1 MLTNIFLTAINSLS
15 IDKTFRK
22 NKSYITPIIFTLI
35 LLQFTITFLP
45 VNATH
50 TGVEMDDP
58 VIFDEDYEIEKIT
71 DGLNSPTTMSF
82 LNNDLLVLEHFTGKV
97 ILVKD
102 NGVKI
107 FKPILDL
114 DIAYG
119 PDYGLTG
126 IETIE
131 NKVFLFFVQST
142 KDGYGVNKNSKD
154 VVYEFTWNGKELVD
168 AKLIKEF
175 DGSHYRHHSGVL
187 ASDNAKN
194 LYVVK
199 GDGDKKNGILQNFP
213 DGEYF
218 ESGIFK
224 INTENFS
231 SELIGMGIRNSFGL
245 AVDPLT
251 NKLWMTDN
259 SVATYDE
266 INLVENGFNGGWKSV
281 VGPSYRFDS
290 EIVNQVENL
299 YSNPFSNFT
308 YTDPKFSFYATE
320 GITAIAFPDIV
331 SFGKYQDSLFAADC
345 NFGNIY
351 KFKLSSDRDGFVF
364 DDPNLSK
371 DLVLD
376 YNDSNE
382 EILFADFPGCIT
394 DIEFRNDGMY
404 VLSYN
409 DGGIYRIYPKDPPSL
424 TEQYSLGSTSDE
436 IFCQIGFMKLFNESG
451 YTECVSI
458 ESGLSIINK
467 EGVNFNKSI
476 KLNAKN
482 QNLEQFEFRDLN
494 LSDSN
499 FQNVKFSNKILS
511 VNFTRAN
518 LSYTDLSDKDL
529 TGTILTGAD
538 LTEAN
543 LTNVDLSGKDLTGTI
558 LTNVD
563 LSDKDLSG
571 TILTGADLTEANLTN
586 VDLSGK
592 DLTGTILTDAE
603 LSGVNFDLNNKNA
616 VIDNELEKILYEI
629 YNDMLPYYDLFKIHY
644 NGLIN
649 RLFS

>member
-1 MLTNIFLTAINSLS
+1 MLPNIFLAAINSLS
-15 IDKTFRK
+15 IDKSFRK

-50 TGVEMDDP
+50 TGVEMVDP
-58 VIFDEDYEIEKIT
+58 IIFDEDYEIEKII

-131 NKVFLFFVQST
+131 NKVFLFFVPSA
-142 KDGYGVNKNSKD
+142 KDGYGVIKNSKN

-187 ASDNAKN
+187 ASDNDKN

-199 GDGDKKNGILQNFP
+199 GDGDKNGILQNFP

-259 SVATYDE
+259 SIIYYDE

-281 VGPSYRFDS
+281 AGPSYRFDS
-290 EIVNQVENL
+290 DIVNQVENL
-299 YSNPFSNFT
+299 SSNPFSNFT

-382 EILFADFPGCIT
+382 EILFADFSGCIT

-467 EGVNFNKSI
+467 EGVDFNKSI

-518 LSYTDLSDKDL
+518 LSYTDLSGKDL

-538 LTEAN
+538 LTGAN

-571 TILTGADLTEANLTN
+571 TILTGADLTGANLTN